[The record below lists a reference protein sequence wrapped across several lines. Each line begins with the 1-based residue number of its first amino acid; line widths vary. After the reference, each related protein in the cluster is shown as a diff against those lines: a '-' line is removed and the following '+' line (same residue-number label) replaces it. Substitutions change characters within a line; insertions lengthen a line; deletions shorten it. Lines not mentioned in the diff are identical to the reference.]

1 MINLKIEPRRMR
13 GMESCGMI
21 CSKSELGIAED
32 ENQHWIWLLDA
43 DINSMNTLGTDTQN
57 KDMLI

>member
-1 MINLKIEPRRMR
+1 
-13 GMESCGMI
+13 MI

-43 DINSMNTLGTDTQN
+43 DINSMNTQGTDIQG
-57 KDMLI
+57 KDTLI